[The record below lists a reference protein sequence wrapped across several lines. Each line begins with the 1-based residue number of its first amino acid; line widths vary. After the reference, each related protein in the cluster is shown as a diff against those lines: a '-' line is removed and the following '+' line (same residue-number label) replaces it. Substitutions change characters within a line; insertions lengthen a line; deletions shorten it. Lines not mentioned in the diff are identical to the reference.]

1 MLWLRAPGKNLI
13 LRGHAVDSFI
23 LQVCPYSDMGSIGGY
38 QGIPEIHPEASKR
51 RTSPRTSLLSDLF
64 YTFAG
69 GAIVEVGFPRRLG
82 CES

>member
-38 QGIPEIHPEASKR
+38 QGIPEIHPEASK
-51 RTSPRTSLLSDLF
+51 
-64 YTFAG
+64 
-69 GAIVEVGFPRRLG
+69 
-82 CES
+82 